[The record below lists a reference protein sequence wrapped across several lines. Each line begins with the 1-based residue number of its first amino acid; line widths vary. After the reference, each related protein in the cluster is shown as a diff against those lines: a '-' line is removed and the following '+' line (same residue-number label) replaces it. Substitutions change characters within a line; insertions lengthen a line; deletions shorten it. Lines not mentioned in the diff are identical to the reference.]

1 MKIDLNKGISFQIEG
16 ELGKFHTLPVETLVK
31 IAENLQDLL
40 ITIAKS
46 DVDSK
51 EPIHLENFKVELSG
65 FRHGSAVPE
74 FVFTPRIQT
83 SIGNIAKQR
92 KVVNQRFEKLMGLS
106 NKSEYLKISDMYPD
120 AMRRN
125 EIVDK
130 LYDFTN
136 SFGNAPT
143 AIVDIEKNK
152 TIKPIYKIKRLKP
165 EVKKLLITEIVELEG
180 PVTEEFGVA
189 KIKLTTNKK
198 GTTKKKIEELYRK
211 SDTTLSYSPDVIV
224 FNDKAYVLNFP
235 LRSSLEK
242 DNDYY
247 VIHNEML
254 DIIGTG
260 ETEDDAEKNFAEEFD
275 FIYKRYNELNDDQ
288 LSDKLNR
295 IKVFLNHLVK
305 SVE

>member
-1 MKIDLNKGISFQIEG
+1 MKIDLNKGVSFQIEG
-16 ELGKFHTLPVETLVK
+16 ELGKFHTLPVEALVK

-40 ITIAKS
+40 LTIAKS
-46 DVDSK
+46 DVDSND
-51 EPIHLENFKVELSG
+51 PIHLENFKVELSG
-65 FRHGSAVPE
+65 FMHGSAVPQ

-83 SIGNIAKQR
+83 SIGNITKQR
-92 KVVNQRFEKLMGLS
+92 KVVNQKFVRLMGLS
-106 NKSEYLKISDMYPD
+106 NNAEYMKINDMYPD
-120 AMRRN
+120 ALRRN
-125 EIVDK
+125 QIVDK

-143 AIVDIEKNK
+143 SIVDIGKNQELK
-152 TIKPIYKIKRLKP
+152 SIYKIKRLKP
-165 EVKKLLITEIVELEG
+165 EVKKLLTTVIVELNEQ
-180 PVTEEFGVA
+180 VTEEFGVA

-198 GTTKKKIEELYRK
+198 GATKKKIEQLYRK

-224 FNDKAYVLNFP
+224 YNDKAYVLNFP
-235 LRSSLEK
+235 LRSSLDKE
-242 DNDYY
+242 NDYY

-275 FIYKRYNELNDDQ
+275 FIYKRYNELNDNQ